1 MSERRVLFYVQHLL
15 GIGHL
20 KRAATIVDAMT
31 RCGLEVTLVSGGF
44 PVPSLLVNARQLVQ
58 LPPAGAADLSFRDL
72 VDVHGQPVDEA
83 WKRVRVKLLLDTWR
97 RLQPHAVVMELF
109 PFGRRQMR
117 FELLPLLDAIK
128 GEAQPPLVVCSVRD
142 ILGGAT
148 KDPTRQDQMLQT
160 FNQYF
165 DELLVHGDPTVIPFG
180 LTFRHADQLGTRL
193 NYTGYVVDPAPTQ
206 VAGSRVGTDE
216 VLVSVGGGAVG
227 RQLLEAAIRA
237 RPLTTL
243 SGLHWR
249 LLTGLNAAQGTLAEL
264 DVLAGTAG
272 AGAISIERHRA
283 DFMEL
288 LQNCRLSVSQAGYNT
303 TLETLAASARAV
315 LVPFAGGAE
324 VEQNVRARILGQR
337 GRVEVVEESDL
348 TPEKLARAIDR
359 AALQPVMSAD
369 TIRLDGAQRSAE
381 LVSRWIGE
389 RFS

>member
-44 PVPSLLVNARQLVQ
+44 PVPSLVVNARQLVQ
-58 LPPAGAADLSFRDL
+58 LPPAGAADLSFREL
-72 VDVHGQPVDEA
+72 VDVRGQPVDEA
-83 WKRVRVKLLLDTWR
+83 WKRLRSDLLLDIWR
-97 RLQPHAVVMELF
+97 RLQPDAVVLELF

-128 GEAQPPLVVCSVRD
+128 GAAQPPLLLSSVRD
-142 ILGGAT
+142 VLGGGQ

-165 DELLVHGDPTVIPFG
+165 DALLVHGDPTVIPFG
-180 LTFRHADQLGTRL
+180 LTFRHAAQLGTRL
-193 NYTGYVVDPAPTQ
+193 HYTGYVVDPAPAQ
-206 VAGSRVGTDE
+206 VAGARVGADE

-243 SGLHWR
+243 SGLRWR
-249 LLTGLNAAQGTLAEL
+249 LMAGLNAAHGTLAEL
-264 DVLAGTAG
+264 SALARAAG
-272 AGAISIERHRA
+272 AGAITIERHRA
-283 DFMEL
+283 DFADL
-288 LQNCRLSVSQAGYNT
+288 LQNCRVSVSQAGYNT
-303 TLETLAASARAV
+303 TMETLAARARAV

-324 VEQNVRARILGQR
+324 IEQSLRARVLGQR

-359 AALQPVMSAD
+359 AALQPVLSAD
-369 TIRLDGAQRSAE
+369 SIRLDGAQRSAE
-381 LVSRWIGE
+381 LVSRWIAE